1 MKTVTQYL
9 TLAMLMGSTLIAGG
23 KTTQE
28 VVSDVAPIVAKAS
41 HYYLGMGIANKQMEN
56 EKTDETFESTDIT
69 LLAGYRYNAYV
80 GAEVRYVKELSDVE
94 YSHGSTNNADI
105 DAYDSSFEAL
115 GAYLK
120 LSYPIEAFSPYALL
134 GYAST
139 SMDNLE
145 GDSRSEEGFSWGVG
159 ATYQLNPNWSLFAD
173 YILLYDDKG
182 FNGRAVNETITI
194 DTFALGV
201 HYAF

>member
-1 MKTVTQYL
+1 MKKIIHYS

-28 VVSDVAPIVAKAS
+28 VVSDVAPIVAKPS
-41 HYYLGMGIANKQMEN
+41 HYYLGMGVANKQMN
-56 EKTDETFESTDIT
+56 DEKTDETFESTDIT

-80 GAEVRYVKELSDVE
+80 GAEVRYAKEISDVE
-94 YSHGSTNNADI
+94 YSHGSTNNADN

-182 FNGRAVNETITI
+182 FDGRATADTLTI
-194 DTFALGV
+194 DTFTLGV